1 MYEYL
6 SGKLDEICPDHAIVE
21 CGGVGYYVNIS
32 LQTYAAIE
40 HLGEARLYVHF
51 VVRDDAQLFY
61 GFATRQER
69 ELFRLLISVSGVGGG
84 TARSILS
91 TFSPKELV
99 TIIST
104 DNARLLKTVKGLG
117 LKTAEKVIVELRDK
131 MLNVAVDEGVPV
143 SGVLSPDNEVIHAR
157 IHESGVG
164 EGAEKYHSRESLCIG
179 RGTDSSIA
187 QTFVICVP
195 RVARFVYSLKTKNN
209 P

>member
-6 SGKLDEICPDHAIVE
+6 SGKLDEICPDHAVVE

-143 SGVLSPDNEVIHAR
+143 SGVLSPDNEVINEATAALTMLGFTKAA
-157 IHESGVG
+157 S
-164 EGAEKYHSRESLCIG
+164 EKVLK
-179 RGTDSSIA
+179 SIIQENPSA
-187 QTFVICVP
+187 SVEELI
-195 RVARFVYSLKTKNN
+195 RLSLKRL
-209 P
+209 

>member
-104 DNARLLKTVKGLG
+104 NNARLLKTVKGLG

-143 SGVLSPDNEVIHAR
+143 SGVLSPDNEVINEATAALTMLGFTKAA
-157 IHESGVG
+157 S
-164 EGAEKYHSRESLCIG
+164 EKVLK
-179 RGTDSSIA
+179 SIIQENPSA
-187 QTFVICVP
+187 SVEELI
-195 RVARFVYSLKTKNN
+195 RLSLKRL
-209 P
+209 

>member
-131 MLNVAVDEGVPV
+131 MLNVAVDEGVPA
-143 SGVLSPDNEVIHAR
+143 SGVLSPDSEVINEATAALTMLGFTKAA
-157 IHESGVG
+157 S
-164 EGAEKYHSRESLCIG
+164 EKVLK
-179 RGTDSSIA
+179 SIIQENPSA
-187 QTFVICVP
+187 SVEELI
-195 RVARFVYSLKTKNN
+195 RLSLKRL
-209 P
+209 

>member
-143 SGVLSPDNEVIHAR
+143 SGVLSPDNEVINEATAALTMLGFTKAA
-157 IHESGVG
+157 S
-164 EGAEKYHSRESLCIG
+164 EKVLK
-179 RGTDSSIA
+179 SIIQENPSA
-187 QTFVICVP
+187 SVEELI
-195 RVARFVYSLKTKNN
+195 RLSLKRL
-209 P
+209 